1 MITHFLFGRFAY
13 NPKNDDRCPWG
24 LVWDRHDGAEMVRC
38 CQKKRGHGGPH
49 EAVFE
54 DDGLYVRIEW
64 QTRGGDAR
72 DYFKRADDTE
82 HMGDEFDKAC
92 LRSALRP

>member
-1 MITHFLFGRFAY
+1 MLTHFLFGRYAF

-38 CQKKRGHGGPH
+38 CQKKRGHDGPH

-54 DDGLYVRIEW
+54 DKESGLFVRVQWASPEDSARCYFD
-64 QTRGGDAR
+64 QVDEDAGVCR
-72 DYFKRADDTE
+72 
-82 HMGDEFDKAC
+82 
-92 LRSALRP
+92 